1 MPTLIR
7 QLAKA
12 ETFPS
17 LKGKV
22 FQSDAQ
28 DLVFPSDKTGYEHS
42 FDAVFTNATLHWCK
56 RDPAGVLRGVKRALK
71 KSRKETTHG
80 GLPRF
85 VGEFGGFL
93 NVTGVRSHL
102 HLVLKER
109 GIDPVPLDPWYFPK
123 DTEYREVSGRVSG
136 LSSPSTLK
144 TGHAA
149 AS

>member
-1 MPTLIR
+1 MIFGQGIALEDILIHSVKLI
-7 QLAKA
+7 QLEKA
-12 ETFPS
+12 GTFPN

-28 DLVFPSDKTGYEHS
+28 DLQFPPDKAVEHS

-56 RDPAGVLRGVKRALK
+56 RDPAGVLNGVKRALK
-71 KSRKETTHG
+71 KTKEETAHG

-102 HLVLKER
+102 HQVMKER
-109 GIDPVPLDPWYFPK
+109 GIDPAPLDPWFFPT
-123 DTEYREVSGRVSG
+123 DTEYRQVSSSCVS
-136 LSSPSTLK
+136 
-144 TGHAA
+144 
-149 AS
+149 

>member
-1 MPTLIR
+1 M

-12 ETFPS
+12 ETFAN

-28 DLVFPSDKTGYEHS
+28 DLQLPPDLAPEHS

-56 RDPAGVLRGVKRALK
+56 RDPAGVLDGIKRALK
-71 KSRKETTHG
+71 KTRNETTSG
-80 GLPRF
+80 KLPRF

-102 HLVLKER
+102 HQVMREK
-109 GIDPVPLDPWYFPK
+109 GIDPAPLDPWYFPT
-123 DTEYREVSGRVSG
+123 DDEYRHVSQSRA
-136 LSSPSTLK
+136 L
-144 TGHAA
+144 AIR
-149 AS
+149 